1 MRIAVIAAILI
12 SFVSTVE
19 GQAIVTRSA
28 HVSRSEQAIRNL
40 ERIYAEAVMRQ
51 DIKTIGRI
59 LADDFVA
66 TSSRGELR
74 NKAQETDDIK
84 PALKPDPDFAMEAF
98 DLDDV
103 NVRIFRDVAIV
114 TGRST
119 LKVRYK
125 GQSSAAMFR
134 YTRVYARRKHR
145 WTAVSQ
151 QLTRIPSQ
159 EAKVLAHA
167 VRN

>member
-1 MRIAVIAAILI
+1 MIRISVIAAILI
-12 SFVSTVE
+12 SFVSTVV
-19 GQAIVTRSA
+19 GQAIDIESA
-28 HVSRSEQAIRNL
+28 HVSRSERAIRNL
-40 ERIYAEAVMRQ
+40 ERIYAEAVVRQ
-51 DIKTIGRI
+51 DIKTVGRI

-98 DLDDV
+98 DLDHV
-103 NVRIFRDVAIV
+103 NVRMFGDMAIV

-119 LKVRYK
+119 LKVCYT
-125 GQSSAAMFR
+125 GQSSTAMFR
-134 YTRVYARRKHR
+134 YTHVYARRKHR
-145 WTAVSQ
+145 WAAVSQ

-159 EAKVLAHA
+159 EAKTNSAQF
-167 VRN
+167 